1 MCKKLVLVRHGDA
14 EARGPQGDISRRLTK
29 DGLTRLKA
37 AYPAAFAQIK
47 GEDDLVL
54 WSSPATRALE
64 TAGVVADSLGLSRD
78 DIEEHQCLY
87 EQDSLAFRD
96 ELDEA
101 TANTVVAV
109 GHVPFMARM
118 ASALTGEEQSFPKGT
133 VLALDVSNVE
143 SEPAKVLWSVVP

>member
-37 AYPAAFAQIK
+37 AYP
-47 GEDDLVL
+47 
-54 WSSPATRALE
+54 SSPATRALE